1 MNIKR
6 IIAKWLNI
14 TAENAKDNDDY
25 QPKKFGE
32 SRSVEYRMDG
42 MVETYCKVTPWANG
56 EGFDI
61 SIETEDNVKAGTWI
75 NKKIDLHSDELDTLF
90 FCLKDLG
97 YFKT

>member
-1 MNIKR
+1 
-6 IIAKWLNI
+6 
-14 TAENAKDNDDY
+14 
-25 QPKKFGE
+25 
-32 SRSVEYRMDG
+32 
-42 MVETYCKVTPWANG
+42 VTPWANG